1 MADKRGGLLSVPQMY
16 QEYVGRP
23 TASLLGGALYGY
35 LGLEKPSYGGEQAYR
50 TAQAV
55 GNMPVLGAPVGVLKA
70 AMHAPEA
77 AVAVGGLLGKV
88 GAGKLAQS
96 VSRLKAPQ
104 DEALETA
111 RKNAVKMLGL
121 PESNTATDRAK
132 ALGFDTVAY
141 KGMHPYD
148 PNTGEVWGVR
158 NGRFVPVANIGA
170 EPEVIRSVDQSRT
183 SKMELGGRHAGF
195 YGGKDIANAF
205 AGYTSKNSAVFPVL
219 LNMGKNQEIFEGA
232 GKHAG
237 AFQFERPAAMNDNL
251 DEYKRFQ
258 RAFLA
263 DSPSSGAVIRD
274 TVDEGTIFI
283 PKEGKQVRSR
293 FAAFDPA
300 RVNENDLLGNADPR
314 LLALIAAGTGGGLL
328 GYNYLNDR

>member
-1 MADKRGGLLSVPQMY
+1 MV
-16 QEYVGRP
+16 
-23 TASLLGGALYGY
+23 GGAARGY
-35 LGLEKPSYGGEQAYR
+35 LGLDKPTYANEEAYR
-50 TAQAV
+50 TAQAI
-55 GNMPVLGAPVGVLKA
+55 GNMPGFGAPAGIFKA
-70 AMHAPEA
+70 AANAPEVIA
-77 AVAVGGLLGKV
+77 ALGGLLGKTGV
-88 GAGKLAQS
+88 GKLAQS
-96 VSRLKAPQ
+96 APKMKAPQ
-104 DEALETA
+104 DEALEIA

-121 PESNTATDRAK
+121 PENNTAMDRAK
-132 ALGFDTVAY
+132 ALGFDTEAY

-219 LNMGKNQEIFEGA
+219 LNMGKSQEVFKGA

-300 RVNENDLLGNADPR
+300 RVNENDLLGQADPR

-328 GYNYLNDR
+328 GYNYSQDR